1 MRIFRTVLVVV
12 LIVASA
18 GWTQA
23 QQNPVYSQYIF
34 NGLVINPAYAG
45 SHVQFSATAMYRN
58 QWVNF
63 EGAPKTF
70 SFSAHTTLLKNKIGV
85 GLLATNDEI
94 GSYKNQSL
102 FGSYAFIIKS
112 PIGTLAMGLQ
122 AGFNLTSA
130 DFSGLNLDDFD
141 DPSFAGFD
149 NKIKP
154 NFGAGAYFH
163 NDYLFAGF
171 SVPFLLNNNIS
182 SDAEALLNE
191 IKEARYYYLH
201 GGLILPLDRAKTVQL
216 NPTILIRAQ
225 EGSPLSMDINAGFI
239 FYDVFSIGASYRNI
253 DAIITYIDL
262 KISEQFHFGYSYDW
276 TTSDIN
282 KFSQGT
288 HEFML
293 NYRFRIRKLHGNVE
307 CPSYFQY

>member
-1 MRIFRTVLVVV
+1 MRIFRTALVVV
-12 LIVASA
+12 LLVASV

-70 SFSAHTTLLKNKIGV
+70 SFSAHTSLLKNKVGV

-94 GSYKNQSL
+94 GSYKNQSV

-112 PIGTLAMGLQ
+112 PVGTLAMGLQ

-130 DFSGLNLDDFD
+130 DFSGLNLDDFN

-154 NFGAGAYFH
+154 NFGAGVYFH

-182 SDAEALLNE
+182 TDAEVLLNE
-191 IKEARYYYLH
+191 IREARYYYLH
-201 GGLILPLDRAKTVQL
+201 GGLILPLDRSKTV
-216 NPTILIRAQ
+216 
-225 EGSPLSMDINAGFI
+225 
-239 FYDVFSIGASYRNI
+239 
-253 DAIITYIDL
+253 
-262 KISEQFHFGYSYDW
+262 
-276 TTSDIN
+276 
-282 KFSQGT
+282 
-288 HEFML
+288 
-293 NYRFRIRKLHGNVE
+293 
-307 CPSYFQY
+307 